1 MCTQN
6 HKRQNKIANISDL
19 YRRIAIETGV
29 TVVNVHNIPR
39 NRRKTKRMTRSQEVA
54 HSPEVATVLLAADDV
69 ALNILAFAQE
79 QS

>member
-1 MCTQN
+1 MSTQN
-6 HKRQNKIANISDL
+6 HKRQNISDL

-29 TVVNVHNIPR
+29 TVGNGHNIPR

-69 ALNILAFAQE
+69 ALYILAFAQE